1 MIHSRSSSLKNSGSI
16 ISIAV
21 LSITDIIEHFLIIQS
36 KTKFYGRKKL
46 LKILIYFQFNYINKS
61 KNLYIYAWL
70 LVLL

>member
-1 MIHSRSSSLKNSGSI
+1 MIYNRNSSLKNSGSI

-21 LSITDIIEHFLIIQS
+21 LATTDIIEQLLIIQS

-61 KNLYIYAWL
+61 KNLYIYA
-70 LVLL
+70 